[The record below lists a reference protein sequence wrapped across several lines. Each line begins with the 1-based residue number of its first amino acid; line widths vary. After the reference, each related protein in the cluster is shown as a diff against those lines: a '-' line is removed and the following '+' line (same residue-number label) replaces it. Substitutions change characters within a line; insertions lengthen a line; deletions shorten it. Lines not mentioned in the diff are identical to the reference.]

1 MHVNQFHC
9 ERRKCEN
16 TNLQQLQKEEDRTT
30 KIISSTYIGHMFVII
45 NVNYP
50 CGTLICMHAPDN
62 SWY

>member
-16 TNLQQLQKEEDRTT
+16 TK
-30 KIISSTYIGHMFVII
+30 TYNNYKRKKTEQRKSLAVHIGHMFVII